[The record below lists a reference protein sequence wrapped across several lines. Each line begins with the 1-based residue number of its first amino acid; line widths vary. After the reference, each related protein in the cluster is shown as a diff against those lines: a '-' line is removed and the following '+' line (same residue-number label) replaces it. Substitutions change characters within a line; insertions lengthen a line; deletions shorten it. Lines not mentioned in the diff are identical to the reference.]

1 MLGLQMDMPLLISDL
16 IAYAARYHGG
26 TAIAARDVDG
36 SIHRTTYAELEARS
50 KRLASALETLGIGLG
65 DRVASLAWNTHRHL
79 ELLFGVPGRGAV
91 LHTVN
96 SRLSPEQIALVVNQ
110 ANDQILFFDA
120 ATAVLAAAVAPKLHT
135 VRTFVFLGPRE
146 QLPAAGGIANLLCYE
161 DLIAAESADFEW
173 PVLDERAASTICH
186 TSGTTGDPKGIVHS
200 HRSTVLAAMMLS
212 SNIGLGSRNAAAET
226 LMPLAPI
233 FHGNAWCFP
242 YIAAMH
248 GARLVLP
255 GRSYEPAAI
264 QELISGERVT
274 IACGVPT
281 IWIALAEWLKSSG
294 QKIAPLRLAL
304 SSGSSAPRSLI
315 ETFDRKHAVELAQV
329 WGMAEVIAGSSPV
342 YEPAT
347 SKTCGGLRTDRRA
360 KAGRTCFGVSYR
372 LVDDEGQEVPHDG
385 VTPGHLRIKSPW
397 SAGGYLMG
405 EAALDEAGWLV
416 TGDIATIDASGHI
429 AICDRAKDVIKSG
442 GEWISSIALEGVA
455 ASHPEVLQAAVIGVD
470 HPRWQERPLLVV
482 QRRAGSSVKGIELR
496 EFMGASVV
504 PWWLPDDVV
513 FVASMPMTGT
523 GKIDKKALRQ
533 RFASQAG

>member
-1 MLGLQMDMPLLISDL
+1 
-16 IAYAARYHGG
+16 
-26 TAIAARDVDG
+26 
-36 SIHRTTYAELEARS
+36 
-50 KRLASALETLGIGLG
+50 
-65 DRVASLAWNTHRHL
+65 
-79 ELLFGVPGRGAV
+79 
-91 LHTVN
+91 
-96 SRLSPEQIALVVNQ
+96 
-110 ANDQILFFDA
+110 
-120 ATAVLAAAVAPKLHT
+120 
-135 VRTFVFLGPRE
+135 
-146 QLPAAGGIANLLCYE
+146 
-161 DLIAAESADFEW
+161 
-173 PVLDERAASTICH
+173 
-186 TSGTTGDPKGIVHS
+186 
-200 HRSTVLAAMMLS
+200 
-212 SNIGLGSRNAAAET
+212 
-226 LMPLAPI
+226 
-233 FHGNAWCFP
+233 
-242 YIAAMH
+242 
-248 GARLVLP
+248 
-255 GRSYEPAAI
+255 
-264 QELISGERVT
+264 
-274 IACGVPT
+274 
-281 IWIALAEWLKSSG
+281 
-294 QKIAPLRLAL
+294 
-304 SSGSSAPRSLI
+304 
-315 ETFDRKHAVELAQV
+315 
-329 WGMAEVIAGSSPV
+329 MAEVIAGSSPV

-347 SKTCGGLRTDRRA
+347 SKACGGLRTDRRA